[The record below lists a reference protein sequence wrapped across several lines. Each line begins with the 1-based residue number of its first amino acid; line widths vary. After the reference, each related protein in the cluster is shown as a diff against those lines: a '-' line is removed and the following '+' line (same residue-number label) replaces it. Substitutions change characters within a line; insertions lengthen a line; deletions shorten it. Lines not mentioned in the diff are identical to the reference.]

1 MTSKNF
7 IQISQRKEKKKDL
20 LDMWMILKLGEM
32 SVLIVCLK

>member
-20 LDMWMILKLGEM
+20 LGMLVILKLGEM

>member
-7 IQISQRKEKKKDL
+7 FQISQRKEKKKDL
-20 LDMWMILKLGEM
+20 LGMWMILELGEM